1 MPSPFPGMDPY
12 LEGPEWRSFHTELAT
27 QIGLQLVPQ
36 LRHKYIVRP
45 EKVYILTAPDP
56 DGTLE
61 RRVPDV
67 SVRRSNRSGTATTP
81 KGGTGGGT
89 AVLEPPPLLLRF
101 AEVEE
106 VPQVTVNIYDVAD
119 RTLVAA
125 IEVLSP
131 TNKERSQGRAEYL
144 AKRQRLFHS
153 DAHLIEIDLLRMGP
167 RLPMADPIPPTD
179 YCVLVSRADRRP
191 MTDVW
196 PVSVRQ
202 PLPTVPVPVLPGD
215 PEAKLD
221 LQLAVSTVYDAWAY
235 DDELNYVGPPPIPLS
250 APDAAWA
257 ADLLARRLQ

>member
-36 LRHKYIVRP
+36 LRPKYIVRP
-45 EKVYILTAPDP
+45 EKVYILTAADPDP
-56 DGTLE
+56 TRQ

-67 SVRRSNRSGTATTP
+67 SVRRSDLPGAAMSTVGDN
-81 KGGTGGGT
+81 GGAT
-89 AVLEPPPLLLRF
+89 AVLERPPLQLRF

-106 VPQVTVNIYDVAD
+106 VPQVTVNIYDAAD
-119 RTLVAA
+119 RTLVTA

-131 TNKERSQGRAEYL
+131 TNKDRSQGRTEYL
-144 AKRQRLFHS
+144 AKRQRVFHS
-153 DAHLIEIDLLRMGP
+153 DAHLIEIDLLRSGP

-202 PLPTVPVPVLPGD
+202 SLPTVPVPVLPGD
-215 PEAKLD
+215 LDAKLD
-221 LQLAVSTVYDAWAY
+221 LQQAVSTVYDAWAY
-235 DDELNYVGPPPIPLS
+235 DVELTYVGPPPVPLS
-250 APDAAWA
+250 GADAAWA
-257 ADLLARRLQ
+257 AHLLVGRL